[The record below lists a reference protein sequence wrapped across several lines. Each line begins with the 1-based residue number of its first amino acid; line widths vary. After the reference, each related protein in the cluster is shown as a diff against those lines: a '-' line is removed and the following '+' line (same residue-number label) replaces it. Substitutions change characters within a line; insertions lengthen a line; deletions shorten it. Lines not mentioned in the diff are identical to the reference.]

1 MLTFVEL
8 ACTCC
13 LNPLA
18 YRQPVSCLRG
28 RDTHPRI
35 FFPTRYA
42 LEFRTMSFD
51 GCNSLLSELL
61 GHAPSPPPEKTR
73 IKETEPAS
81 GKLWRYGKPAFP
93 RIHVQRREM
102 DGGEKL
108 AELHCGC
115 SCDECIS
122 NYKSYWTEKVYSKEI
137 KDALDEELKV
147 RKEILVEMARVDMA
161 NDKKLQELELSLVL
175 ADGKRK
181 SLSEALESERQLR
194 AEEVYRR
201 EVQKSELEASVAEGV
216 RLEAKS
222 LQQERDLTIARQE
235 VAVLREAARSAIIL
249 KDKAMAKLREYESLV
264 NGLER
269 EGAENRNRLY
279 NAEIEGAKLKYKN
292 DSLREKL
299 ESIRPFE
306 ILAARA
312 PSRRELPD
320 LAKQQPKS
328 VVRHEGGLSRQVV
341 SKQSRRGHNTS
352 LLQSSLSK
360 LAGIDEQPSMLSSI
374 TGW

>member
-1 MLTFVEL
+1 
-8 ACTCC
+8 
-13 LNPLA
+13 
-18 YRQPVSCLRG
+18 
-28 RDTHPRI
+28 
-35 FFPTRYA
+35 
-42 LEFRTMSFD
+42 MSFD

-61 GHAPSPPPEKTR
+61 GHAPSPLPEKTR
-73 IKETEPAS
+73 TKETAS
-81 GKLWRYGKPAFP
+81 GKLWKYGKPAFP

-201 EVQKSELEASVAEGV
+201 EVQKSELEASVEARRGS
-216 RLEAKS
+216 EAKV
-222 LQQERDLTIARQE
+222 LQQERDLIIARQE
-235 VAVLREAARSAIIL
+235 VAVLKEAARSAIIL

-292 DSLREKL
+292 DSLRERL

-320 LAKQQPKS
+320 LAKQPKS

-341 SKQSRRGHNTS
+341 SKQSRRDHNTS